1 MPETNFVH
9 FSVVVHAENLRIR
22 DKSVGACK
30 LQYINLATPYGTS
43 LFDIL
48 LMICK
53 VGEQMKCA
61 ARISF
66 CANRAKVQIMRAAV
80 ATMDKRDTCRFFT
93 VSRYGLLTK
102 FHSFFLH
109 FSISL
114 FSAAICD
121 SCCANVCDKSNR
133 SRGKLAPLSLP
144 RNAQV
149 SEMILATFTL
159 ALLICNLAAMSM
171 LMPRLAKLLC
181 N

>member
-9 FSVVVHAENLRIR
+9 FSVVGHAENLRIR
-22 DKSVGACK
+22 DKSVGAYK

-80 ATMDKRDTCRFFT
+80 ATMDKRDTCRLFT
-93 VSRYGLLTK
+93 VSSHPDMAY
-102 FHSFFLH
+102 
-109 FSISL
+109 
-114 FSAAICD
+114 
-121 SCCANVCDKSNR
+121 
-133 SRGKLAPLSLP
+133 
-144 RNAQV
+144 
-149 SEMILATFTL
+149 
-159 ALLICNLAAMSM
+159 
-171 LMPRLAKLLC
+171 
-181 N
+181 